1 MHLLGLF
8 CLVEGEYAGVTA
20 LDEAPHH
27 PDQQDHVTQMQTLE
41 DEQENSFGSGF
52 LELYHYYEGE
62 MVYNK
67 CLT

>member
-1 MHLLGLF
+1 MRLLGLF

-41 DEQENSFGSGF
+41 EQENSFGSGF
-52 LELYHYYEGE
+52 LELYYYYEGE